1 MFPDA
6 APAAVVPATSITR
19 APADVDA
26 WSRCFDPRALPVLA
40 STALV
45 IEDLRANEDAVD
57 AHGLAD
63 SLAHDPLMTL
73 KVLAH
78 VADTRRGREGSDA
91 ETLTAALVMLGITP
105 FFRSFAPQTTVEDHL
120 AGVPGAM
127 DGFNAVLQRSHRAA
141 RFALAFAVQRID
153 HDAAVIHEAALLHDF
168 AELLIWLY
176 APALA
181 FEVARR
187 QAADR
192 TLRTA
197 AVQRDVLN
205 IEVPDLQHAL
215 MVRWRLPRLLI
226 DIADDQRQGVSAQA
240 RSVML
245 AMRLARHTAG
255 DWNNPALADDVR
267 DIAELLRM
275 GTEPTLALLR
285 DLDDA

>member
-1 MFPDA
+1 MSQDA
-6 APAAVVPATSITR
+6 AVSIAGPASISR

-26 WSRCFDPRALPVLA
+26 WARCFDARSLPVLA

-57 AHGLAD
+57 AHSLAD

-78 VADTRRGREGSDA
+78 VAHARRGREGTDA

-105 FFRSFAPQTTVEDHL
+105 FFRAFGEQTTVEAHL
-120 AGVPGAM
+120 AKVPGALE
-127 DGFNAVLQRSHRAA
+127 GFQAVLRRSHRAA

-176 APALA
+176 APHLA

-197 AVQRDVLN
+197 VAQRAVLN
-205 IEVPDLQHAL
+205 IEVPELQHAL
-215 MVRWRLPRLLI
+215 MVLWRLPRLLI
-226 DIADDQRQGVSAQA
+226 DVADDQRQSVSAQA

-245 AMRLARHTAG
+245 AIRLARHTAG
-255 DWNNPALADDVR
+255 DWDNPALSDDVR

-285 DLDDA
+285 DLDET